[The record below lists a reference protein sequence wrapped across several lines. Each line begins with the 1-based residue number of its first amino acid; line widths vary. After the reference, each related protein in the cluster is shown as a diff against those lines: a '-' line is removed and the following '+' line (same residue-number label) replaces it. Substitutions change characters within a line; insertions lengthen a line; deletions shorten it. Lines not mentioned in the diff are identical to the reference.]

1 MAANLEPLEFEFTFT
16 REDAVNANALFTRSR
31 RKKVALA
38 FAAFSV
44 VGLALFLLAH
54 QSESLVLL
62 IVAALGSLF
71 ELTPASVWV
80 TVRLNESRLR
90 VGTKLKVTVK
100 TEGIFVVSAGL
111 AAQYEWQAVT
121 VVLEDGKAIVLLQG
135 KAPLL
140 LMAKRAFASPDA
152 LQRFSEFVRWG
163 APRAEWRN
171 D

>member
-1 MAANLEPLEFEFTFT
+1 MAASLEPLEFEFTFT
-16 REDAVNANALFTRSR
+16 RDDAVDVNSLFTRSR
-31 RKKVALA
+31 RRKIAVA

-44 VGLALFLLAH
+44 LGLALFLLAH
-54 QSESLVLL
+54 QSESLVLF

-80 TVRLNESRLR
+80 MVRLNESALR
-90 VGTKLKVTVK
+90 VGTKLKVTLK
-100 TEGIFVVSAGL
+100 PEGIFLVSAGL

-140 LMAKRAFASPDA
+140 MIAKRALPSPSAWQGINDY
-152 LQRFSEFVRWG
+152 VRWG
-163 APRAEWRN
+163 APSAEWRK
-171 D
+171 